1 MKSTWVSSGVLFHL
15 ARVSRQHQDRGRVS
29 TPVCVPRVDDVCIPP
44 VEMAKDHVCDFHLE
58 LWKSVAGAHSGKKGE
73 AIGQDSREGANYA
86 RGTPKE
92 ECHSHLCVLAPLG
105 MSKGFRRKKPFA
117 DRARIYKTIVTFAS
131 HTHPGNNELECRR
144 LSRFW
149 IPSSHHS

>member
-1 MKSTWVSSGVLFHL
+1 MSSGVLFHL

-105 MSKGFRRKKPFA
+105 MSKGFRRKKSFA
-117 DRARIYKTIVTFAS
+117 DRARIYKTMRSPSVKGFRRKKSFADRAHIYKTIVTFAS
-131 HTHPGNNELECRR
+131 HTPG
-144 LSRFW
+144 
-149 IPSSHHS
+149 